1 MTDATVDLSDAD
13 RLRVFKEQIL
23 PVMLASRSARGPSP
37 KEPTALLLGG
47 QPAAGKTPHLN
58 DATRE
63 LSGKGATWV
72 VNGDNLYAYHPRHDE
87 LIARHGS
94 RDALELM
101 KGESGKWIKMLLA
114 EAQRRQVNI
123 VMETTM
129 RQPDVVAK
137 QAVEFRSNGYKVH
150 ARVLAVPEQ
159 ESWISNRFRYEQMNV
174 LGTAARL
181 TPRSI
186 HDQGAQQL
194 LTTIAAL
201 EKGRAVDVVDVRRR
215 NVQDGTLY
223 RNELVAGEW
232 SKAPAAAQA
241 IAAERARPWSPERIH
256 NHDIAWNTV
265 EKLAAARLCR
275 AEPEARHREL
285 DLMRSERLDANSRIA
300 ERNARAVQP
309 NQVLQID
316 VGRETQKQPH
326 DRQK

>member
-1 MTDATVDLSDAD
+1 MTGVSVELSDD
-13 RLRVFKEQIL
+13 DSRRIFKERIL
-23 PVMLASRSARGPSP
+23 PVVLASRSARGPAP
-37 KEPTALLLGG
+37 HEPTALLLGG

-72 VNGDNLYAYHPRHDE
+72 INGDNLYAYHPQHDD

-94 RDALELM
+94 RDALEMM
-101 KGESGKWIKMLLA
+101 KGESGRWIKMLLA

-137 QAVEFRSNGYKVH
+137 QAAEFRNNGYKVH

-159 ESWISNRFRYEQMNV
+159 ESWVSNRFRYEQMNV

-194 LTTIAAL
+194 LTTIDSL

-215 NVQDGTLY
+215 NVQDGPIY

-232 SKAPAAAQA
+232 SQVPSAAQA
-241 IAAERARPWSPERIH
+241 IVNERGRPWSAERIN

-275 AEPEARHREL
+275 AEPAARLSEVE
-285 DLMRSERLDANSRIA
+285 LMRRERQEANAHIVERNSRSLSNRGQHIGDR
-300 ERNARAVQP
+300 EQ
-309 NQVLQID
+309 
-316 VGRETQKQPH
+316 GRPKETH
-326 DRQK
+326 DR